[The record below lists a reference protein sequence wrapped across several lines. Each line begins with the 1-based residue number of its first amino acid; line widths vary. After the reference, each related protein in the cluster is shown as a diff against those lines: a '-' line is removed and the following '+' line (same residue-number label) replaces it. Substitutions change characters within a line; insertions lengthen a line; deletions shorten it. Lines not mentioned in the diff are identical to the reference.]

1 MSAVIHAG
9 RTLRRGRLTG
19 LGLLAL
25 GLLGGC
31 AGPQPWEK
39 GDLARPEMRLDR
51 DPLEA
56 RFAGHVTASKEASS
70 GGEGVGGGGCG
81 CN

>member
-1 MSAVIHAG
+1 MNAFHPAAPI
-9 RTLRRGRLTG
+9 RRLAG

-25 GLLGGC
+25 GLLTGC

-39 GDLARPEMRLDR
+39 GDLARPEMRMDR
-51 DPLEA
+51 DPLEP
-56 RFAGHVTASKEASS
+56 RFSGHVSASKEASS